1 MIGARLKR
9 ARAAAGL
16 SMLALGQRTGVS
28 ANMIKKYEHDD
39 SMPGSGML
47 IKLSKALGVR
57 TEYFFRPVKIELGE
71 VEYRKRSSMP
81 AATLKRIHADVLDQA
96 ERWHELANLW
106 PDFPLKAFELPG
118 GLPERV
124 EALEEIEAIADGVRS
139 SWQLGL
145 NPIPDL
151 VAELEAQGILVMM
164 TDVDEAAKFD
174 GLQAKIAGLPVIV
187 VSTNWPGD
195 RQRFTLA
202 YELGHLLLQGRLS
215 ESLDEEQA
223 CNRFAGAF
231 LLPAK
236 PLRQQLGQTRHRL
249 EPKELY
255 LLKMEYGLS
264 MKGCLYRAKDLGI
277 IAPPVHRAITI
288 QFSKN
293 RWNKV
298 EPGRPYPQEET
309 LTFQQFVYRA
319 LGENI
324 IGEPKAAELI
334 GIPLM
339 QFHQERK
346 LELVDAV
353 ADQ

>member
-1 MIGARLKR
+1 
-9 ARAAAGL
+9 
-16 SMLALGQRTGVS
+16 MLALGQRTGVS

-187 VSTNWPGD
+187 VSTNWPGIVSAS
-195 RQRFTLA
+195 LW
-202 YELGHLLLQGRLS
+202 HM
-215 ESLDEEQA
+215 SLDI
-223 CNRFAGAF
+223 CCCRDDCRSR
-231 LLPAK
+231 LMRSKPAID
-236 PLRQQLGQTRHRL
+236 LR
-249 EPKELY
+249 
-255 LLKMEYGLS
+255 GLS
-264 MKGCLYRAKDLGI
+264 CCRQSLFDSSLARHATVSSRRSFI
-277 IAPPVHRAITI
+277 C
-288 QFSKN
+288 
-293 RWNKV
+293 
-298 EPGRPYPQEET
+298 
-309 LTFQQFVYRA
+309 
-319 LGENI
+319 
-324 IGEPKAAELI
+324 
-334 GIPLM
+334 
-339 QFHQERK
+339 
-346 LELVDAV
+346 
-353 ADQ
+353 